1 MWGDRKTADNE
12 KDSLMNIRVQLL
24 YQFLNPPME
33 YALIDDA

>member
-12 KDSLMNIRVQLL
+12 KDSLIKICVQLL
-24 YQFLNPPME
+24 YQVLNPPMD